1 MVPQAG
7 RRFVPARTYQNRCD
21 LVPLQNGRHA
31 FIGVKPRR
39 QNMRR
44 QVRSNEPCPM
54 EITQQRVKPLRCAF
68 QRTARQFR
76 GKHVHIAVDVA
87 DAHFHEAFGSA
98 SFQLPAQ
105 EVSGLP
111 QERVDARPSKTTLL
125 AKPGFVFV
133 ADRKPQCVGG
143 AGYFWSRWPPILHKS
158 QQCVTDIALPR
169 LRSHLRPEFL
179 AALNNRETPVHR
191 RSNFRSPPDYI
202 GDCSVWL

>member
-7 RRFVPARTYQNRCD
+7 RRFVHARTCQNRCD
-21 LVPLQNGRHA
+21 LVSLQNGGYP

-39 QNMRR
+39 QDMRR

-54 EITQQRVKPLRCAF
+54 EITQQRAKPLRCTL
-68 QRTARQFR
+68 QRTARQFQ
-76 GKHVHIAVDVA
+76 GTHVHIAVDVA

-111 QERVDARPSKTTLL
+111 QERVDAGPRKTTLL

-143 AGYFWSRWPPILHKS
+143 AGCFWSRWPLILHKP
-158 QQCVTDIALPR
+158 QQSMNTRLRNFVPALAGISTTALP
-169 LRSHLRPEFL
+169 EW
-179 AALNNRETPVHR
+179 
-191 RSNFRSPPDYI
+191 
-202 GDCSVWL
+202 GDCMAQISRYL